1 MGNVINYYTIYI
13 NNIIAAE
20 ESLAE
25 FLRARDS
32 FSIMITAFSQQV
44 PLSGKTKS
52 QIQFLR
58 SIVEPHKPNHALL
71 HFSHY
76 FFRYNRMLL
85 PGSFHKSNR

>member
-32 FSIMITAFSQQV
+32 FSIIDHSLLSAGSSCRQNQIADTV
-44 PLSGKTKS
+44 PPEH
-52 QIQFLR
+52 R
-58 SIVEPHKPNHALL
+58 
-71 HFSHY
+71 
-76 FFRYNRMLL
+76 
-85 PGSFHKSNR
+85 